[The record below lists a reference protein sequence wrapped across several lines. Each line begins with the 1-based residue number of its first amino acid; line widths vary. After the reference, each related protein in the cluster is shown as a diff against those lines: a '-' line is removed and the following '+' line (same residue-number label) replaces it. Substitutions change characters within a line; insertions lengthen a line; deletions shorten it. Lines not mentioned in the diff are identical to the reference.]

1 MNLWTTC
8 GRPVDDLWTNL
19 PANLPGGPGNPHSST
34 RSRTNLLTS

>member
-8 GRPVDDLWTNL
+8 GRPVDHLWTNL
-19 PANLPGGPGNPHSST
+19 LRNLPGGIQQVNSST